1 MHGINVTTMLDDH
14 MEKYFD
20 SVPILF
26 PLTASDGGH
35 YNPLLVMRNRATEE
49 RGEEREREREIW
61 QNRF

>member
-1 MHGINVTTMLDDH
+1 

-49 RGEEREREREIW
+49 RGEEREREREREIW